1 MKLTFKITAAVLIIV
16 MSLLSF
22 FGFFIIKDEK
32 NFLKKL
38 QNEQGRTI
46 VNTISISILD
56 SVLLND
62 YAAIDTIVENTS
74 HAYKNID
81 SIRVIINKKIVS
93 QTFKEGMSEDKKSL
107 FKSDVVIN
115 DQILAKVVV
124 TISNLENSK
133 LIDKR
138 IKDIVFVSIF
148 VTSLLIL
155 VLILIIKYF
164 LINKINFIS
173 KSTQEIKLNNLHK
186 PIEMNTNDEFKDLAN
201 NINEMTRQLDNE
213 IRDNKNKTKLLA
225 EQSKMASLGEML
237 GNIAHQWRQPLS
249 VISTAATGTKLHK
262 EMEMLEDK
270 DLYRAMDSINDS
282 AQYLSQTI
290 EDFRGFLD
298 PNNRKIEE
306 IDISKTIDKV
316 LNMISSQFISNE
328 IKIVKNIQNITIQ
341 SIENEFIQVLINIL
355 NNAKDA
361 LLEKESEDKLI
372 IINTYKKDKNLCIEI
387 IDNAGGIKE
396 NIIEKIF
403 EPYFTTKHQSVGT
416 GIGLYMSQ
424 DIVTNHL
431 KGSMKVSNEDY
442 IYEGIN
448 YTGAKFSIELSL
460 NKKTLLK
467 EY

>member
-1 MKLTFKITAAVLIIV
+1 MKLTFKITATVLISV

-32 NFLKKL
+32 NFLEKL
-38 QNEQGRTI
+38 QNEQGKTI

-56 SVLLND
+56 SVLLKD
-62 YAAIDTIVENTS
+62 YSAIDTIVENTS
-74 HAYKNID
+74 HAYKNIAT
-81 SIRVIINKKIVS
+81 IRVIINKKIVS
-93 QTFKEGMSEDKKSL
+93 QTFKKGMSEDKKSL
-107 FKSDVVIN
+107 FKSNVVIN

-124 TISNLENSK
+124 SISNLENSK

-155 VLILIIKYF
+155 LLILIIKYF

-201 NINEMTRQLDNE
+201 NINEMIRQLDNE
-213 IRDNKNKTKLLA
+213 IKENRNKTKLLA

-249 VISTAATGTKLHK
+249 VISTAATGIKLHK
-262 EMEMLEDK
+262 EMEVLEDK

-306 IDISKTIDKV
+306 IDISNTIDKV
-316 LNMISSQFISNE
+316 LNMIGSQFIANE
-328 IKIVKNIQNITIQ
+328 IKIIKNIQNITIE

-361 LLEKESEDKLI
+361 LLEKEDGDKLI
-372 IINTYKKDKNLCIEI
+372 IINTYKKDNVLCVEI

-396 NIIEKIF
+396 HIIEKIF

-416 GIGLYMSQ
+416 GIGLYMSH
-424 DIVTNHL
+424 DIITTHL
-431 KGSMKVSNEDY
+431 NGEISVSNNEYTYESVKY
-442 IYEGIN
+442 I
-448 YTGAKFSIELSL
+448 GAKFSIELSL
-460 NKKTLLK
+460 NKKL
-467 EY
+467 Y

>member
-1 MKLTFKITAAVLIIV
+1 MKLTFKITATVLISV

-32 NFLKKL
+32 NFLEKL
-38 QNEQGRTI
+38 QNEQGKTI

-56 SVLLND
+56 SVLLKD

-74 HAYKNID
+74 HAYKNIAT
-81 SIRVIINKKIVS
+81 IRVIINKKIVS
-93 QTFKEGMSEDKKSL
+93 QTFKKGMSEDKKSL
-107 FKSDVVIN
+107 FKSNVVIN

-124 TISNLENSK
+124 SISNLENSK

-155 VLILIIKYF
+155 LLILIIKYF

-201 NINEMTRQLDNE
+201 NINEMIRQLDNE
-213 IRDNKNKTKLLA
+213 IKENRNKTKLLA

-249 VISTAATGTKLHK
+249 VISTAATGIKLHK
-262 EMEMLEDK
+262 EMEVLEDK

-306 IDISKTIDKV
+306 IDISNTIDKV
-316 LNMISSQFISNE
+316 LNMIGSQFIANE
-328 IKIVKNIQNITIQ
+328 IKIIKNIQNITIE

-361 LLEKESEDKLI
+361 LLEKEDGDKLI
-372 IINTYKKDKNLCIEI
+372 IINTYKKDNVLCVEI

-396 NIIEKIF
+396 HIIEKIF

-416 GIGLYMSQ
+416 GIGLYMSH
-424 DIVTNHL
+424 DIITTHL
-431 KGSMKVSNEDY
+431 NGEISVSNNEYTYESVKY
-442 IYEGIN
+442 I
-448 YTGAKFSIELSL
+448 GAKFSIELSL
-460 NKKTLLK
+460 NKKL
-467 EY
+467 Y